1 GGVDMNNLENLRREI
16 DEVDKKIVELFEER
30 INIAVKIGEWKK
42 SNKIE
47 IFDSKREEKVIE
59 KAIEALVNKEYKEK
73 ISELFHKLMDIS
85 KDIQK

>member
-1 GGVDMNNLENLRREI
+1 MNNLENLRREI

>member
-1 GGVDMNNLENLRREI
+1 MNNLENLRREI
-16 DEVDKKIVELFEER
+16 DEIDKKIVELFEER